1 MADIRVERVTKL
13 FKGTRAVDDVSLTID
28 DGEFM
33 VLLGPSGCGKTTLL
47 RSIAGLEQ
55 INGGR
60 IVIGG
65 RDVTGL
71 PPRRRDIAM
80 VFQSYAV
87 FPHMTVYDN
96 IAFGLRMHRTSKPD
110 VDRHVR
116 SAAELLH
123 IEGLLDRYPA
133 HTSGGQRQRIAVA
146 RALAM
151 QPQVLL
157 MDEPLSNLDA
167 LLRLEARAE
176 LKRLLNQIGTTTIY
190 VTHDQV
196 EAMSMGDRV
205 AVMRTGKI
213 VQVGEPLAIY
223 DGPVDRFVGG
233 FIGNPPMN
241 FLPATIERRNGSVV
255 AILPDAG
262 ELSLPGDDG
271 LRGHT
276 GPALLGIRAEN
287 VEVDPSRSASSLRGR
302 VLVVEPLGSHN
313 LVTVAIG
320 REQLKA
326 TTRPDVRLQRD
337 EEVGVTI
344 DASRIRWLDAEREV
358 ALAAADETDPT
369 LAHGAATPEERDPSP
384 PAE

>member
-1 MADIRVERVTKL
+1 MAEIRVERVTKL
-13 FKGTRAVDDVSLTID
+13 FKSVRGVDDVSLTIN

-55 INGGR
+55 IDGGR
-60 IVIGG
+60 IVIGE
-65 RDVTGL
+65 RDVTAL
-71 PPRRRDIAM
+71 PPRKRNIAM

-87 FPHMTVYDN
+87 FPHMTVFDN
-96 IAFGLRMHRTSKPD
+96 IAFGLRMHRASSANITKQ
-110 VDRHVR
+110 VNE
-116 SAAELLH
+116 AAELLH
-123 IEGLLDRYPA
+123 IDNLLDRYPA
-133 HTSGGQRQRIAVA
+133 QTSGGQRQRIAVA

-176 LKRLLNQIGTTTIY
+176 LKRLLAEIGSTTIY

-205 AVMRTGKI
+205 AVMRTGRL
-213 VQVGEPLAIY
+213 VQVADPLTIY

-241 FLPATIERRNGSVV
+241 FLSAIIERRKGAAVV
-255 AILPDAG
+255 VLPDVGEVPLGGDADLGDHAG
-262 ELSLPGDDG
+262 PV
-271 LRGHT
+271 
-276 GPALLGIRAEN
+276 LLGIRAEN
-287 VEVDPSRSASSLRGR
+287 VEVRPSPSNGAVRAR

-313 LVTVAIG
+313 LVTLQIG
-320 REQLKA
+320 AEQLKA
-326 TTRPDVRLQRD
+326 TTRPDERLERD
-337 EEVGVTI
+337 QEVAVVI
-344 DASRIRWLDAEREV
+344 DAARIRWLDAEHGV
-358 ALAAADETDPT
+358 ALAERDALATDVDHGPPT
-369 LAHGAATPEERDPSP
+369 AEERDAGST
-384 PAE
+384 A

>member
-1 MADIRVERVTKL
+1 MAEIRVERVSKL
-13 FKGTRAVDDVSLTID
+13 FKQTRAVDDVSLTVG

-55 INGGR
+55 IDGGR
-60 IVIGG
+60 IVIGE
-65 RDVTGL
+65 RDVTEL
-71 PPRRRDIAM
+71 PPRKRNIAM

-87 FPHMTVYDN
+87 FPHMTVFDN
-96 IAFGLRMHRTSKPD
+96 IAFGLRMRKASRANIMKQ
-110 VDRHVR
+110 VR
-116 SAAELLH
+116 EAAELLH
-123 IEGLLDRYPA
+123 IDNLLDRYPSQ
-133 HTSGGQRQRIAVA
+133 TSGGQRQRIAVA

-176 LKRLLNQIGTTTIY
+176 LKRLLTEIGSTTIY

-205 AVMRTGKI
+205 AVMRAGRI
-213 VQVGEPLAIY
+213 VQVGDPLTIY

-241 FLPATIERRNGSVV
+241 FLPAVIERRNGTAV
-255 AILPDAG
+255 AVLTDAG
-262 ELSLPGDDG
+262 ELQVDADGDLG
-271 LRGHT
+271 SRT
-276 GPALLGIRAEN
+276 GPVLLGIRAEN
-287 VEVDPSRSASSLRGR
+287 VELRPSPSGYSLRAQ

-313 LVTVAIG
+313 LVTLQVGA
-320 REQLKA
+320 EQLKA
-326 TTRPDVRLQRD
+326 TTRPDERLERD
-337 EEVGVTI
+337 QVVGVLI
-344 DASRIRWLDAEREV
+344 DAERIRWLDAERGVALSERD
-358 ALAAADETDPT
+358 ALAADVDHGPPT
-369 LAHGAATPEERDPSP
+369 AEERDAGST
-384 PAE
+384 A

>member
-1 MADIRVERVTKL
+1 MAEIRVERVTKL
-13 FKGTRAVDDVSLTID
+13 FKQTRAVDDVSLTVG

-55 INGGR
+55 IDGGR
-60 IVIGG
+60 IVIGD
-65 RDVTGL
+65 RDVTDL
-71 PPRRRDIAM
+71 PPRKRNIAM

-87 FPHMTVYDN
+87 FPHMTVFDN
-96 IAFGLRMHRTSKPD
+96 IAFGLRMHRASSADIT
-110 VDRHVR
+110 RQVR
-116 SAAELLH
+116 EAAELLH
-123 IEGLLDRYPA
+123 IDNLLDRYPA
-133 HTSGGQRQRIAVA
+133 QTSGGQRQRIAVA

-176 LKRLLNQIGTTTIY
+176 LKRLLAEIGSTTIY

-205 AVMRTGKI
+205 AVMRTGRL
-213 VQVGEPLAIY
+213 VQVADPLTIY

-241 FLPATIERRNGSVV
+241 FLSAVIERRDGAAV
-255 AILPDAG
+255 AVLPDIG
-262 ELSLPGDDG
+262 ELALVTDAD
-271 LRGHT
+271 LRDHA
-276 GPALLGIRAEN
+276 GPVLLGIRAEN
-287 VEVDPSRSASSLRGR
+287 IELRPDVSNAALRAR

-313 LVTVAIG
+313 LVTLQIG
-320 REQLKA
+320 DEQLKA
-326 TTRPDVRLQRD
+326 ATRPDERLERD
-337 EEVGVTI
+337 QEVAVVI
-344 DASRIRWLDAEREV
+344 DAARIRWLDAERGV
-358 ALAAADETDPT
+358 ALAEREAAPADIDHGPPT
-369 LAHGAATPEERDPSP
+369 AEERDAGST
-384 PAE
+384 A